1 MIIGES
7 FILTF
12 TDLILGAIVGT
23 VCSDIMLNGLPL
35 ETVFRIWLTIDWRMI
50 GIISGVVILIT
61 ILLSIVRA
69 KYAMNVNVVEAICS
83 E

>member
-12 TDLILGAIVGT
+12 TGLLLGAVVGT
-23 VCSDIMLNGLPL
+23 VCADIMLNGLPL
-35 ETVFRIWLTIDWRMI
+35 DTVFRIWLTIDWRMI
-50 GIISGVVILIT
+50 GIIAGVVILIS
-61 ILLSIVRA
+61 LLSSIFPA
-69 KYAMNVNVVEAICS
+69 KDDMNVNVVEAIRS